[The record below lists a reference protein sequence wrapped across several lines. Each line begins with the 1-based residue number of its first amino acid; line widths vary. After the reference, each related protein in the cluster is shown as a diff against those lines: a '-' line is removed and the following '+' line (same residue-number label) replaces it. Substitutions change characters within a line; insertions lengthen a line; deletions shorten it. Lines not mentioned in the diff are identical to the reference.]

1 MGEFSC
7 IVLDLEWN
15 QPLDAGGAIR
25 EPFFF
30 DSEIIEIGALKLNA
44 QLEVV
49 DEFKTFIRPAFY
61 PVMNG
66 DVVRLT
72 KIRPQE
78 LEGAPDFPAAYRA
91 FRDWCGEEC
100 CLCAWGTDDIPV
112 LLDNLIM
119 HGLETEDFP
128 CYDLQRIFGHEILR
142 EERQCSLERAMEL
155 LGIRPDRAHDALN
168 DARNTV
174 RVMERMDLAACMEEY
189 TLRYVGYPAD
199 RRAGLVDGREF
210 ASLAAAQADPEMG
223 QCVCP
228 YCGETVALREWT
240 RRNNYMLLGY
250 GSAARGT
257 SSARHCAACAPGAA
271 CA

>member
-155 LGIRPDRAHDALN
+155 LGIAI
-168 DARNTV
+168 
-174 RVMERMDLAACMEEY
+174 AAGSPIE
-189 TLRYVGYPAD
+189 
-199 RRAGLVDGREF
+199 
-210 ASLAAAQADPEMG
+210 
-223 QCVCP
+223 QC
-228 YCGETVALREWT
+228 
-240 RRNNYMLLGY
+240 
-250 GSAARGT
+250 
-257 SSARHCAACAPGAA
+257 SARSRKAWTAPWHGNSRSSTGR
-271 CA
+271 

>member
-1 MGEFSC
+1 M
-7 IVLDLEWN
+7 L
-15 QPLDAGGAIR
+15 A
-25 EPFFF
+25 
-30 DSEIIEIGALKLNA
+30 
-44 QLEVV
+44 
-49 DEFKTFIRPAFY
+49 
-61 PVMNG
+61 
-66 DVVRLT
+66 
-72 KIRPQE
+72 
-78 LEGAPDFPAAYRA
+78 
-91 FRDWCGEEC
+91 
-100 CLCAWGTDDIPV
+100 
-112 LLDNLIM
+112 
-119 HGLETEDFP
+119 
-128 CYDLQRIFGHEILR
+128 
-142 EERQCSLERAMEL
+142 RAMEL

-250 GSAARGT
+250 GQCSEGDEFCASLRRVRAGGGVRVSRTVFEMNDDLWDTYQDCLERGGTAAE
-257 SSARHCAACAPGAA
+257 
-271 CA
+271 

>member
-15 QPLDAGGAIR
+15 QPLDTGGAIR

-30 DSEIIEIGALKLNA
+30 DSEIIEIGALKLNE
-44 QLEVV
+44 QFEIV
-49 DEFKTFIRPAFY
+49 DEFKTFIKPVFY

-72 KIRPQE
+72 KIRSQE
-78 LEGAPDFPAAYRA
+78 LEGAPDFPAAYAA
-91 FRDWCGEEC
+91 FRDWCGEAC

-142 EERQCSLERAMEL
+142 EERQCSLERAMEML
-155 LGIRPDRAHDALN
+155 RIKPDRAHDALN

-174 RVMERMDLAACMEEY
+174 RVMEQIDLAACMEEY

-250 GSAARGT
+250 GQCSEGDEF
-257 SSARHCAACAPGAA
+257 CASLRRVRAGAA